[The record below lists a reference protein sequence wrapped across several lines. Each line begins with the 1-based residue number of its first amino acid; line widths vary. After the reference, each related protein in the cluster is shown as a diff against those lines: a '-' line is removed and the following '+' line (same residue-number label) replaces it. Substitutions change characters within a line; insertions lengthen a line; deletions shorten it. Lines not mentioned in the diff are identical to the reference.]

1 MNRTLTITA
10 RPDWK
15 ASLRSATTRTKAGV
29 TQGKYQGETLNF
41 ASRAEFFSRL
51 TGRRWDMVSALQDA
65 GVVGVRELARR
76 LDRDVR
82 RVHDDAA
89 ELVALGLLERTESG
103 ALLCPYTDIH
113 VDMHLVQAA

>member
-1 MNRTLTITA
+1 MKRTLTITA

-15 ASLRSATTRTKAGV
+15 ASLRSAAAKAKSG
-29 TQGKYQGETLNF
+29 TARGEYQGETLNF
-41 ASRAEFFSRL
+41 ASPAEFFSRL
-51 TGRRWDMVSALQDA
+51 TGRRWDMVSALQGA

-82 RVHDDAA
+82 RVHDDAT

-103 ALLCPYTDIH
+103 ALLCPYADIH
-113 VDMHLVQAA
+113 VDMHLVHAA